1 MKELINWLLK
11 LMAERLPP
19 PAPPPPPAPYDLL
32 EIPAAA
38 LATMLDDKEIEFYF
52 FDSKIV
58 YPSHERWGELFWD
71 VLSNIDP
78 WSEEYWDCDDIS
90 LLVKSRFAERY
101 RINGIGIGIGM
112 APEGYHAY
120 NIFLSEKGLF
130 ILEPQTGEV
139 WPVTSKSKYKTDWVI
154 W

>member
-1 MKELINWLLK
+1 MKELINWFLDELAK
-11 LMAERLPP
+11 KLPP
-19 PAPPPPPAPYDLL
+19 PTPAPEDLQ
-32 EIPAAA
+32 EIPAGA
-38 LATMLDDKEIEFYF
+38 LATMLDDRGIDFYF

-58 YPSHERWGELFWD
+58 YPTHQRWGELFWD

-78 WSEEYWDCDDIS
+78 WSKEYWDCDDIS

-101 RINGIGIGIGM
+101 RINGIGIGLGM
-112 APEGYHAY
+112 APGGYHAY

-139 WPVTSKSKYKTDWVI
+139 WPLTAKSKYKTDWVI